1 MNLAPSLLAG
11 ESETL
16 EFKASFDK
24 ATVESLVAFANA
36 QGGTVLV
43 GVTDKGSV
51 CGVTLGKETL
61 NEWLG
66 QIKSATSPALIPDMK
81 TFTEQGKTVVAIRIG
96 EFPVKPV
103 NTRGRYFKR
112 VASSNHQLVL
122 GEIAD
127 LYMQSLQLSWD
138 AYQADTHTLDA
149 LSMPKIKR
157 FIQQVN
163 ENGRFALESTDF
175 AALEKLNYIV
185 NGHPTWAA
193 MLLFAKEPI
202 RHHIH
207 IGRFKTPSMII
218 DDRQF
223 TDTLFEVVDQ
233 AMKFIISYISVAFEF
248 DGSIQRKERFAYP
261 LPALR
266 EALLNAVIH
275 RNYSD
280 GSDIQI
286 KIFDDKISIFSPG
299 TFYGGI
305 SVADIQDDNY
315 RSSLRNK
322 LVAEAFYLT
331 GSIEKY
337 GSGFIRIRKA
347 LRDYPEID
355 FEIKEFAGGVMVTF
369 AQREGGNSL
378 LGQSQPE
385 SAGLTGQVTGQV
397 TAEITRLLH
406 VADREMSRQQLQD
419 ALALKSRD
427 NFDKRYLKPAL
438 GLGLIES
445 TIPDKPN
452 SRHQK
457 YRITQAGQA
466 QLLNQKAEHK

>member
-1 MNLAPSLLAG
+1 MSFDPLLLAG
-11 ESETL
+11 ESQTV
-16 EFKASFDK
+16 EFKTSFDK
-24 ATVESLVAFANA
+24 TTVESLVAFANA
-36 QGGTVLV
+36 QGGTILV
-43 GVTDKGSV
+43 GVSDAGLIHGLS
-51 CGVTLGKETL
+51 LGKDTL

-66 QIKSATSPALIPDMK
+66 QIKSATSPSLIPDMAAEH
-81 TFTEQGKTVVAIRIG
+81 TNGKTVVVIRVG

-103 NTRGRYFKR
+103 STRGRYFKR
-112 VASSNHQLVL
+112 VASSNHQLGL
-122 GEIAD
+122 AEIAD

-138 AYQADTHTLDA
+138 AHQAGTHTLDA
-149 LSMPKIKR
+149 LSTPKIQR

-163 ENGRFALESTDF
+163 DNGRFPLESADF

-223 TDTLFEVVDQ
+223 TDTLFEVVEQ
-233 AMKFIISYISVAFEF
+233 SMKFIVSYISVAFEF

-275 RNYSD
+275 RNYTD

-305 SVADIQDDNY
+305 SVADIQSDNY

-322 LVAEAFYLT
+322 LIAEAFYLT
-331 GSIEKY
+331 GNIEKY
-337 GSGFIRIRKA
+337 GSGFIRIRRA
-347 LRDYPEID
+347 LRDYPEIE
-355 FEIKEFAGGVMVTF
+355 FEIKEFAGGVMATF
-369 AQREGGNSL
+369 AQREGLNVGVNVGVNEL
-378 LGQSQPE
+378 LAYVESHPGQR
-385 SAGLTGQVTGQV
+385 AGEMAVAFKLTQRTI
-397 TAEITRLLH
+397 ERRLK
-406 VADREMSRQQLQD
+406 QL
-419 ALALKSRD
+419 KE
-427 NFDKRYLKPAL
+427 K
-438 GLGLIES
+438 GLIEFRGAPK
-445 TIPDKPN
+445 TGGY
-452 SRHQK
+452 
-457 YRITQAGQA
+457 YRT
-466 QLLNQKAEHK
+466 

>member
-1 MNLAPSLLAG
+1 MNLESFLLAG
-11 ESETL
+11 ESQTL
-16 EFKASFDK
+16 EFKSSFDK
-24 ATVESLVAFANA
+24 ATIESLVAFANA

-66 QIKSATSPALIPDMK
+66 QIKSATSPALIPDL
-81 TFTEQGKTVVAIRIG
+81 TAITEQGKVVVTVRIG

-103 NTRGRYFKR
+103 STRGRYFKR
-112 VASSNHQLVL
+112 MASSNHQLTL

-127 LYMQSLQLSWD
+127 LYLQSLQLSWD
-138 AYQADTHTLDA
+138 AHQAGTYTLDA
-149 LSMPKIKR
+149 LSLPKIKR

-163 ENGRFALESTDF
+163 DTGRFALESADL

-223 TDTLFEVVDQ
+223 TDTLFEVVEQ
-233 AMKFIISYISVAFEF
+233 SMKFIVSHISVAFEF

-261 LPALR
+261 LSALR
-266 EALLNAVIH
+266 EALLNAVVH
-275 RNYSD
+275 RSYTD

-305 SVADIQDDNY
+305 SVADIQSDNY

-322 LVAEAFYLT
+322 LIAEAFYLT
-331 GSIEKY
+331 GNIEKY

-347 LRDYPEID
+347 MQDYPEID
-355 FEIKEFAGGVMVTF
+355 FEIKEFAGGVMVMF
-369 AQREGGNSL
+369 VQREGVSEGVSEGVIEGVIEGVSEEVSQL
-378 LGQSQPE
+378 LFIISKQP
-385 SAGLTGQVTGQV
+385 GLRTPVMADMLQTSPKNIERWLKQLKDTQRIEYRGASKTGGYY
-397 TAEITRLLH
+397 I
-406 VADREMSRQQLQD
+406 
-419 ALALKSRD
+419 
-427 NFDKRYLKPAL
+427 LKP
-438 GLGLIES
+438 
-445 TIPDKPN
+445 
-452 SRHQK
+452 
-457 YRITQAGQA
+457 
-466 QLLNQKAEHK
+466 